1 MSKDNGWGPEGPFE
15 ITSDGSEKDWRVKE
29 VIHDINPETG
39 QPRSTAIFTTK
50 PVEEDDE

>member
-1 MSKDNGWGPEGPFE
+1 MSKDIDGAFE
-15 ITSDGSEKDWRVKE
+15 ITARGDWRVKE
-29 VIHDINPETG
+29 VIHDTDPETG